1 MSEINTSAPVAE
13 STSAAEAPAESTET
27 IETQAETKA
36 EDQET
41 KIEASGEEQ
50 PRSDAEIEADKTLT
64 KKEKQEE
71 KRLKKL
77 KIKFNGK
84 EMDEELPFEIPDTP
98 EAQEYMRKHIQMSK
112 LSQSKAQEY
121 ASLEK
126 QALEF
131 IQALQQDPE
140 AVLADPRVGV
150 DVQKLAAKIIE
161 KQIANSKK
169 TPEQLELERT
179 QAELKALRE
188 QREQEA
194 KIRKE
199 QEFQANVERLHQE
212 YETQLKDGLTKHS
225 LPDSDIVR
233 GLVVNFLEEAAHNQI
248 KVSVSDVIPLVKE
261 ELQNNLKTL
270 VASLSPEQ
278 LEDFIG
284 KEVLSNYRKNNMKKV
299 KEKQAVPTPLKVM
312 APDTG
317 KNVKKEEKPKET
329 LSYKDFFKI

>member
-1 MSEINTSAPVAE
+1 MSENNTPASTPAPEA
-13 STSAAEAPAESTET
+13 SAPAENTANEPTENT
-27 IETQAETKA
+27 EIEVTEGES
-36 EDQET
+36 EDQESV
-41 KIEASGEEQ
+41 EA
-50 PRSDAEIEADKTLT
+50 RSDAEIDADKNLS
-64 KKEKQEE
+64 KKEKAAE
-71 KRLKKL
+71 KRLNKL

-84 EMDEELPFEIPDTP
+84 EMEEDLPFDIPDTP

-131 IQALQQDPE
+131 IQALQEDPE

-150 DVQKLAAKIIE
+150 DVQKFAAKIIE

-179 QAELKALRE
+179 QAELRAIKQ
-188 QREQEA
+188 QREHEA
-194 KIRKE
+194 KTRKE

-212 YETQLKDGLTKHS
+212 YETQLKDGLAKHS
-225 LPDSDIVR
+225 IPDSDVVR
-233 GLVVNFLEEAAHNQI
+233 GLVVNFLEEAATHKI
-248 KVSVSDVIPLVKE
+248 KVSVADVIPLVKE
-261 ELQNNLKTL
+261 ELQSNLKTL

-299 KEKQAVPTPLKVM
+299 KEKQAVPTPLKAAVK
-312 APDTG
+312 DTG
-317 KNVKKEEKPKET
+317 KTGKAEEKAKE
-329 LSYKDFFKI
+329 LVSYKDFFKI